1 MTTTCPRS
9 GTGAVPEEYYE
20 DLSPGRVFDLGVIE
34 VDGAEMVAYAQRF
47 DPQWYHVDP
56 DLADD
61 SEYGGLIA
69 SGWYTASLFMRGYV
83 DRVLAR
89 TAAAA
94 SPGVEELR
102 WKAPVYAGDR
112 LAGELRVLDRAPSRT
127 RPGLGTVHLAGSL
140 RRVGGEGAADTTVLL
155 MRFRG
160 WFAMRP
166 DQGL

>member
-1 MTTTCPRS
+1 MRAICPRS

-20 DLSPGRVFDLGVIE
+20 DLVPDRVFDLGVVE
-34 VDGAEMVAYAQRF
+34 VDGAEMLSYAQRY

-56 DLADD
+56 ALAAE
-61 SEYGGLIA
+61 SEYGELIA
-69 SGWYTASLFMRGYV
+69 SGWFTASLFMRRYV
-83 DRVLAR
+83 DRVLAH

-94 SPGVEELR
+94 SPGLEELR

-112 LAGELRVLDRAPSRT
+112 LVGELRVLDRAPSES
-127 RPGLGTVHLAGSL
+127 RPGLGTVLLTGSL
-140 RRVGGEGAADTTVLL
+140 RRLSADDRPGPTVLQ

-166 DQGL
+166 DAQT